1 MVILLSTIAK
11 YFTVPPGYEAAAMRI
26 SDARY
31 SRDLRRYQ
39 LAWRFIRLGARIRT
53 AQRWTG
59 LSTYR
64 VHTLYDAY
72 AKEGEVGPPA
82 KGFAPR
88 QVGYFF
94 RSGQLRSEAAVLA
107 GFLAVYGVFP
117 DEPVRGAAET
127 LESVGRG
134 ERLCRAYEEFKACWP
149 EAQSTLEHAILLL
162 TELVRGVQ
170 MALARCPDCDC
181 LIVVDRLAATPARCA
196 FCLHERQ
203 RGRPYQERAAGT
215 ADRCAE
221 SEQGP
226 REIQRGLFEGS

>member
-1 MVILLSTIAK
+1 
-11 YFTVPPGYEAAAMRI
+11 MRI

-39 LAWRFIRLGARIRT
+39 LAWWFLRLGARICT

-59 LSTYR
+59 LSLYR
-64 VHTLYDAY
+64 IRTLYNAY
-72 AKEGEVGPPA
+72 AKGGEVGIPV

-88 QVGYFF
+88 QVRFFF
-94 RSGQLRSEAAVLA
+94 RSGRLRSEAGVLA

-117 DEPVRGAAET
+117 DERARGAAET
-127 LESVGRG
+127 LESVARG

-162 TELVRGVQ
+162 EELVRGVQ
-170 MALARCPDCDC
+170 MAFARCLDCDS
-181 LIVVDRLAATPARCA
+181 LIVVDLLSITPARCA

-203 RGRPYQERAAGT
+203 
-215 ADRCAE
+215 
-221 SEQGP
+221 
-226 REIQRGLFEGS
+226 

>member
-1 MVILLSTIAK
+1 
-11 YFTVPPGYEAAAMRI
+11 MRI
-26 SDARY
+26 SDTRY

-39 LAWRFIRLGARIRT
+39 LAWRFLRLGSRIKT
-53 AQRWTG
+53 AERWTG
-59 LSTYR
+59 LSSYR
-64 VHTLYDAY
+64 VHTLYDTY
-72 AKEGEVGPPA
+72 AKEAEVGPA
-82 KGFAPR
+82 LKGFAPR

-107 GFLAVYGVFP
+107 GFLAVYRVLP
-117 DEPVRGAAET
+117 DERPRGASET

-170 MALARCPDCDC
+170 MTLARCLDCDG
-181 LIVVDRLAATPARCA
+181 LIVVDRLSVTAARCA

-203 RGRPYQERAAGT
+203 RGRPYRDRASATGD
-215 ADRCAE
+215 DRAE
-221 SEQGP
+221 GEPASL
-226 REIQRGLFEGS
+226 EIQRSLFEGT

>member
-1 MVILLSTIAK
+1 
-11 YFTVPPGYEAAAMRI
+11 MRI

-53 AQRWTG
+53 AERWTG
-59 LSTYR
+59 LSSYR
-64 VHTLYDAY
+64 VHTLYDGY
-72 AKEGEVGPPA
+72 AREAGVGPAP

-107 GFLAVYGVFP
+107 GFLAAYGVFP
-117 DEPVRGAAET
+117 DEHLRGATET

-134 ERLCRAYEEFKACWP
+134 ELLCRAYEEFKACWP

-162 TELVRGVQ
+162 KELLRGVQ
-170 MALARCPDCDC
+170 MALAECLDCDS
-181 LIVVDRLAATPARCA
+181 LIVVDRLSVTAARCA

-203 RGRPYQERAAGT
+203 RGRPYQERTAG
-215 ADRCAE
+215 ARVGGAE
-221 SEQGP
+221 REQGP
-226 REIQRGLFEGS
+226 SEIQRSLFEGS